1 MSTFTHVT
9 KVKRMTCVLAT
20 ISTLTF
26 PGPFMSTSPAAAE
39 RLFYVSPSGDDS
51 NPGIEEAPWKTIG
64 KAARTLV
71 SGDTAIVMDGTYTE
85 GEIVFRNSGTASE
98 PITLRA
104 QNKHLAILSSTSGCS
119 PNISISASHVTI
131 EGLRSSISA
140 SNVPC
145 SSVNS
150 ASGTAVRCWSAS
162 TPSTSNQSSGHVG
175 CKVRGMLIDASPAR
189 GHGVKTN
196 QDFSLVEN
204 CVSYSGIEAF
214 NNTGT
219 IFRNNIVLGSDAWG
233 TSLVAKGGVRN
244 FQAYNNRVHIRSAWG
259 YGIVLGGASG
269 SQWLYDP
276 PSGLEAY
283 NSVAYNNV
291 VLNENGST
299 AYSIGMRGA
308 KDSAIFNNVMIG
320 GYLFLSPGYSGS
332 PSMNPTVKNNIF
344 TCLSGNVL
352 GQWNYTGTLSADYNN
367 FYNCSA
373 SPTQIHPII
382 GNPLFIDSQSDWHL
396 TSGSPA
402 IGKGTPIQMNG
413 FNGEIIT
420 VNMDRDGKVRT
431 VPWDLGIYAM
441 NGAIADTTAPAR
453 PIIVRIE

>member
-1 MSTFTHVT
+1 
-9 KVKRMTCVLAT
+9 
-20 ISTLTF
+20 
-26 PGPFMSTSPAAAE
+26 MSTSPAAAE

-259 YGIVLGGASG
+259 YGIVLGGCVRK
-269 SQWLYDP
+269 
-276 PSGLEAY
+276 
-283 NSVAYNNV
+283 SVV
-291 VLNENGST
+291 V
-299 AYSIGMRGA
+299 
-308 KDSAIFNNVMIG
+308 
-320 GYLFLSPGYSGS
+320 
-332 PSMNPTVKNNIF
+332 
-344 TCLSGNVL
+344 
-352 GQWNYTGTLSADYNN
+352 
-367 FYNCSA
+367 
-373 SPTQIHPII
+373 
-382 GNPLFIDSQSDWHL
+382 
-396 TSGSPA
+396 
-402 IGKGTPIQMNG
+402 
-413 FNGEIIT
+413 
-420 VNMDRDGKVRT
+420 
-431 VPWDLGIYAM
+431 
-441 NGAIADTTAPAR
+441 
-453 PIIVRIE
+453 

>member
-9 KVKRMTCVLAT
+9 KLKRITCVLAT
-20 ISTLTF
+20 ISILTF

-39 RLFYVSPSGDDS
+39 RLFYVSPSGNDS
-51 NPGIEEAPWKTIG
+51 NPGTEGAPWKTIS

-85 GEIVFRNSGTASE
+85 GEIVFRNSGTASA

-119 PNISISASHVTI
+119 PNISVYASYVTI
-131 EGLRSSISA
+131 EGLRSSISPLNTPCA
-140 SNVPC
+140 SH
-145 SSVNS
+145 NS
-150 ASGTAVRCWSAS
+150 ADGTAVRCWSIGA
-162 TPSTSNQSSGHVG
+162 PNISNQSSGHVG

-189 GHGVKTN
+189 SHGVKTN
-196 QDFSLVEN
+196 QDASLVED

-214 NNTGT
+214 NNYGT

-269 SQWLYDP
+269 SQWLYDSV
-276 PSGLEAY
+276 SGLEAY

-291 VLNENGST
+291 VINENGST
-299 AYSIGMRGA
+299 ANSIGMRGA

-320 GYLFLSPGYSGS
+320 GYLFLSPGYSGA
-332 PSMNPTVKNNIF
+332 PSMNPTIKNNIF
-344 TCLSGNVL
+344 TCSAGNVL
-352 GQWNYTGTLSADYNN
+352 GQWNYTGTLNVDHNN

-373 SPTQIHPII
+373 PPSQAHPVI
-382 GNPLFIDSQSDWHL
+382 GNPLFVDSKSDWHL
-396 TSGSPA
+396 TSNSPM
-402 IGKGTPIQMNG
+402 IGKGTPITMIG
-413 FNGEIIT
+413 FKGEIIA
-420 VNMDRDGKVRT
+420 VNMDKDGKVRT

-441 NGAIADTTAPAR
+441 NGVAADTTPPAR